1 MTEQDEVVRLARGWA
16 AKAEED
22 LLAAEHLLGLEE
34 KCPFGIAAFHSQQ
47 CAEKYIKAVLT
58 WRGVPFP
65 RTHDLPELLSLV
77 PPDMGIRI
85 SPPELA
91 LLNRYSVE
99 VRYPGEW
106 EPVTRA
112 DARSALRAAREV
124 REAVLAI
131 LAGLLQG
138 QDPP

>member
-1 MTEQDEVVRLARGWA
+1 MTVQDEVARLARGWA
-16 AKAEED
+16 AKADED
-22 LLAAEHLLGLEE
+22 LLVAEHLLALGEN
-34 KCPFGIAAFHSQQ
+34 CPFGIAAFHSQQ

-58 WRGVPFP
+58 RRSVPFP

-77 PPDMGIRI
+77 PPDMGLRI
-85 SPPELA
+85 SLPELA

-112 DARSALRAAREV
+112 DARSALKAAKRV
-124 REAVLAI
+124 REAVRVI
-131 LAGLLQG
+131 LAE
-138 QDPP
+138 

>member
-1 MTEQDEVVRLARGWA
+1 MTVQDESARLARGWA
-16 AKAEED
+16 SKAEED
-22 LLAAEHLLGLEE
+22 LLAAEHLLDLGD

-58 WRGVPFP
+58 LRSVPFP

-77 PPDMGIRI
+77 PPDIGLRI
-85 SPPELA
+85 SPQEMA

-112 DARSALRAAREV
+112 EAKSALKAAKEMRKAV
-124 REAVLAI
+124 RAVLEE
-131 LAGLLQG
+131 LYHRR
-138 QDPP
+138 DPP